1 MKKKLYIFLLINL
14 IGGTTVLAS
23 YVYGL
28 STQVELRGLLWGH
41 VPEIIRPYY
50 TICMILAAIGYFF
63 FTPYI
68 IKYIFNTKSAPL
80 NPNIISLLYL
90 GITIPSALWMPMTF
104 KMLIDPSISLW
115 ITIRIILFIV
125 GLSSTGLILIFLFS
139 NIKKESPTYLM
150 AIAGLI
156 PFLIQTMILDA
167 IIWPYYFK

>member
-1 MKKKLYIFLLINL
+1 MNKNLYVFLLINL
-14 IGGTTVLAS
+14 IGGIAVLAS
-23 YVYGL
+23 YAHGL
-28 STQVELRGLLWGH
+28 STQIELRGLLWGH
-41 VPEIIRPYY
+41 VPETIRSYY

-68 IKYIFNTKSAPL
+68 IKHIFNAQSAII

-104 KMLIDPSISLW
+104 EMLINPSTSLW
-115 ITIRIILFIV
+115 IAIRIILCIV
-125 GLSSTGLILIFLFS
+125 GLSSTGLMLIFLFS
-139 NIKKESPTYLM
+139 NINKASPMYFM

-156 PFLIQTMILDA
+156 PFWIQTMILDA